1 MGGRRR
7 ARRSR
12 IGGRRSRVSV
22 ASEYQIHRWQMRT
35 IFADASAPRQ
45 LPLDLR
51 KPMASSILVTGG
63 TAAMPGFFSRFR
75 SSLAARLEQSHP
87 PSPPPSPEPSSAEPM
102 SIASD
107 AAATDD
113 AMSIDTARSSV
124 PAPLSVPETAGSST
138 SGDDIAKRRRR
149 HALSTRLHYVRHS
162 PRYAPLVTLAP
173 HLAVL
178 NHPCPTTNTSSSTLA
193 RKQEGSAPSYS
204 PALQSWVGGSLAGA
218 LKTGG
223 EEVTRE
229 MWDAAPPRRLAASL
243 PTPPTTDEG
252 ESGMMEEPEG
262 WERNEREGRLPDW
275 TRLR

>member
-1 MGGRRR
+1 
-7 ARRSR
+7 
-12 IGGRRSRVSV
+12 
-22 ASEYQIHRWQMRT
+22 
-35 IFADASAPRQ
+35 
-45 LPLDLR
+45 
-51 KPMASSILVTGG
+51 MATSILVTGG

-75 SSLAARLEQSHP
+75 SALVASLEQSHP

-113 AMSIDTARSSV
+113 AMSIDTAIPATSARSSV
-124 PAPLSVPETAGSST
+124 PEPLSVPEITGSAASNDET
-138 SGDDIAKRRRR
+138 AKRRRR
-149 HALSTRLHYVRHS
+149 QALSTRLHFVRHP
-162 PRYAPLVTLAP
+162 PRYAPLVSLAP

-178 NHPCPTTNTSSSTLA
+178 NHPCPTTNASSSTLA

-229 MWDAAPPRRLAASL
+229 MWDAAPPRRAGASL

-252 ESGMMEEPEG
+252 EGGIMEEPEG
-262 WERNEREGRLPDW
+262 WERGEREGRLPDW